1 MSIITDSNTTTTT
14 IVTTETFDS
23 HGPDLC
29 MCEAGESHK
38 TPEYSYEVISL
49 DKQSCCFVEP
59 DGPITSA
66 CACTI
71 SDFTEDTGVD
81 LATLQKHALS
91 GEPMTI
97 AGEPGQWTVGNC
109 ISNYP

>member
-1 MSIITDSNTTTTT
+1 MSIITITNTTTTT
-14 IVTTETFDS
+14 IFTTETFDS
-23 HGPDLC
+23 HGHDLC
-29 MCEAGESHK
+29 MCEAADSHK

-49 DKQSCCFVEP
+49 DKQSCFFVEP
-59 DGPITSA
+59 DGPIMGA

-71 SDFTEDTGVD
+71 SDFTKDTGVD